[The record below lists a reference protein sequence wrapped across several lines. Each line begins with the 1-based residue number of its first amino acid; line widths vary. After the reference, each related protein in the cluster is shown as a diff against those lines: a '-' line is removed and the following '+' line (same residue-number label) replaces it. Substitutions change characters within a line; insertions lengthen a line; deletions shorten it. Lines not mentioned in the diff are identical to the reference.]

1 MLSPAK
7 RALKIMA
14 GAALGDYRF
23 NRIYRNERVCAT
35 LSLPAGTMC
44 SALENPSPDMA
55 DDSLLNRTFYA
66 GEDAYGFRLLL
77 EEQPAAICWF
87 WGHVRFRDP
96 LLWSLS
102 AGEAIMVDLVTAP
115 QFRGRG
121 LATILIRYAAIEMR
135 RLGMQNLYTWVWHSH
150 HASYRAFERAG
161 WRQIAW
167 VLEVHPFG
175 RQQPLRVRWPAL
187 PIPERK

>member
-1 MLSPAK
+1 MSPLK
-7 RALKIMA
+7 RALKTVA
-14 GAALGDYRF
+14 ATALGDYRF
-23 NRIYRNERVCAT
+23 NRIYRNERAPAN
-35 LSLPAGTMC
+35 LSLPAGTAC
-44 SALENPSPDMA
+44 SVFKSPSPDMA
-55 DDSLLNRTFYA
+55 DDSLLNRISYA
-66 GEDAYGFRLLL
+66 GEDSYGFGLFL
-77 EEQPAAICWF
+77 EGQPAAICWF

-102 AGEAIMVDLVTAP
+102 EGEAIMVDLLTAP

-121 LATILIRYAAIEMR
+121 LATLLIRYAAIEMR

-150 HASYRAFERAG
+150 HSSYRAFERAG

-175 RQQPLRVRWPAL
+175 KRQPLRVSWPAL
-187 PIPERK
+187 PIAART